1 MGLHG
6 ISKSTLSRLPVY
18 LEYLKSLPDGSPP
31 NISATIIASALG
43 LGEVQVRKDLASVST
58 AGKPKIGYIIRDLVS
73 ELESFLGYDN
83 LNSALIVG
91 VGKLGRA
98 LLEYDGFARYGI
110 EIIAG
115 FDQNVADDQG
125 GKPIY
130 PMSRLSAFCREHAVK
145 IGVIAVP
152 AAAAQ
157 QVCDQM
163 IKSGILAILNFAPT
177 RRNRL
182 SSSLCLKCRTG
193 VRNYEQYSG
202 GTHAAVSACGPAL
215 FNQPK
220 RRAVFRHADQP

>member
-1 MGLHG
+1 MREVNGMGLHG

-18 LEYLKSLPDGSPP
+18 LEYLKSLPEGGPP

-58 AGKPKIGYIIRDLVS
+58 AGKPKIGYLIRDLIS

-115 FDQNVADDQG
+115 FDLAVTSEQDVMDEKNR
-125 GKPIY
+125 KPIY
-130 PMSRLSAFCREHAVK
+130 PMSRLSSFCRENAVK

-177 RRNRL
+177 HLVTPENIL
-182 SSSLCLKCRTG
+182 
-193 VRNYEQYSG
+193 VRNENI
-202 GTHAAVSACGPAL
+202 AVSLAMLSDHLAQQL
-215 FNQPK
+215 QEK
-220 RRAVFRHADQP
+220 

>member
-18 LEYLKSLPDGSPP
+18 LEYLKSLPEGGPP
-31 NISATIIASALG
+31 NISATITSSALG

-58 AGKPKIGYIIRDLVS
+58 AGKPKIGYLIRDLIS

-115 FDQNVADDQG
+115 FDLAVTSEQDAMDEKNR
-125 GKPIY
+125 KPIY
-130 PMSRLSAFCREHAVK
+130 SMSRLSSFCRENAVK

-177 RRNRL
+177 HL
-182 SSSLCLKCRTG
+182 VTPETIL
-193 VRNYEQYSG
+193 VRNENI
-202 GTHAAVSACGPAL
+202 AVSLAMLSDHLAQQL
-215 FNQPK
+215 QEK
-220 RRAVFRHADQP
+220 

>member
-1 MGLHG
+1 M
-6 ISKSTLSRLPVY
+6 
-18 LEYLKSLPDGSPP
+18 
-31 NISATIIASALG
+31 
-43 LGEVQVRKDLASVST
+43 ASVST
-58 AGKPKIGYIIRDLVS
+58 AGKPKIGYMIKDLIA

-115 FDQNVADDQG
+115 FDQAAEEDAS
-125 GKPIY
+125 GKPVY
-130 PMSRLSAFCREHAVK
+130 PMSRLSAFCRENAVK

-177 RRNRL
+177 HLVTPENIL
-182 SSSLCLKCRTG
+182 
-193 VRNYEQYSG
+193 VRNENI
-202 GTHAAVSACGPAL
+202 AVSLAMLSDHLAQQL
-215 FNQPK
+215 QEN
-220 RRAVFRHADQP
+220 

>member
-18 LEYLKSLPDGSPP
+18 LEYLKSLPEGGPP

-58 AGKPKIGYIIRDLVS
+58 AGKPKIGYLIRDLIS

-83 LNSALIVG
+83 LNSAWIVG

-115 FDQNVADDQG
+115 FDLAVTSEQDVMDEKNR
-125 GKPIY
+125 KPIY
-130 PMSRLSAFCREHAVK
+130 PMSKLSSFCRENAVK

-177 RRNRL
+177 HLVTPENIL
-182 SSSLCLKCRTG
+182 
-193 VRNYEQYSG
+193 VRNENI
-202 GTHAAVSACGPAL
+202 AVSLAMLSDHLAQQL
-215 FNQPK
+215 QEK
-220 RRAVFRHADQP
+220 

>member
-1 MGLHG
+1 MIESSKGTSRSGEVHTVGLHG

-18 LEYLKSLPDGSPP
+18 LEYLKSLPEGSPP

-58 AGKPKIGYIIRDLVS
+58 AGKPKIGYIIRDLIA

-115 FDQNVADDQG
+115 FDQAASEEKG
-125 GKPIY
+125 TKPVY
-130 PMSRLSAFCREHAVK
+130 PMSKLSAFCRENAVK

-152 AAAAQ
+152 APAAQ

-163 IKSGILAILNFAPT
+163 VKSGILAILNFAPT
-177 RRNRL
+177 HL
-182 SSSLCLKCRTG
+182 VTPDHIL
-193 VRNYEQYSG
+193 VRNENI
-202 GTHAAVSACGPAL
+202 AVSLAMLSDHLAQQL
-215 FNQPK
+215 QEK
-220 RRAVFRHADQP
+220 

>member
-1 MGLHG
+1 MREVNGMGLHG

-18 LEYLKSLPDGSPP
+18 LEYLKSLPEGGPP

-58 AGKPKIGYIIRDLVS
+58 AGKPKIGYLIRDLIS

-115 FDQNVADDQG
+115 FDLAVTSEQDVMDEKNR
-125 GKPIY
+125 KPIY
-130 PMSRLSAFCREHAVK
+130 PMSKLSSFCRENAVK

-177 RRNRL
+177 HLVTPENIL
-182 SSSLCLKCRTG
+182 
-193 VRNYEQYSG
+193 VRNENI
-202 GTHAAVSACGPAL
+202 AVSLAMLSDHLAQQL
-215 FNQPK
+215 QEK
-220 RRAVFRHADQP
+220 

>member
-1 MGLHG
+1 MREVNGMGLHG

-18 LEYLKSLPDGSPP
+18 LEYLKSLPEGGPP

-58 AGKPKIGYIIRDLVS
+58 AGKPKIGYLIRDLIS

-115 FDQNVADDQG
+115 FDLAVTSEQDAMDEKNR
-125 GKPIY
+125 KPIY
-130 PMSRLSAFCREHAVK
+130 SMSRLSSFCRENAVK

-177 RRNRL
+177 HLVTPENIL
-182 SSSLCLKCRTG
+182 
-193 VRNYEQYSG
+193 VRNENI
-202 GTHAAVSACGPAL
+202 AVSLAMLSDHLAQQL
-215 FNQPK
+215 QEK
-220 RRAVFRHADQP
+220 

>member
-18 LEYLKSLPDGSPP
+18 LEYLKSLPEGSPP

-58 AGKPKIGYIIRDLVS
+58 AGKPKIGYIIRDLTA

-115 FDQNVADDQG
+115 FDQTADETG
-125 GKPIY
+125 PKPIY
-130 PMSRLSAFCREHAVK
+130 PMSRLPAFCRENAVK

-152 AAAAQ
+152 APAAQ

-163 IKSGILAILNFAPT
+163 MKSGILAILNFAPT
-177 RRNRL
+177 HL
-182 SSSLCLKCRTG
+182 VTPDTIL
-193 VRNYEQYSG
+193 VRNENI
-202 GTHAAVSACGPAL
+202 AVSLAMLSDHLAQQL
-215 FNQPK
+215 QEK
-220 RRAVFRHADQP
+220 